1 MDEKNKKVEEVKV
14 VKKSFNPHEKK
25 VDEGRLIRILSKDVP
40 GNMTVYAGLT
50 RVKGI
55 SWSLSNAICKVFKID
70 KKKKII
76 ELTPQDIE
84 KISEFA
90 KNPKVPKYLMNRRN
104 DLESGEDK
112 HLIGTDLDLQTEFDI
127 KRLKKIKSYR
137 GYRHL
142 HGQPSRGQKT
152 RSHFRKNKT
161 KGVGIKKKKA
171 AKEERTTV

>member
-1 MDEKNKKVEEVKV
+1 MEETKPIKKP
-14 VKKSFNPHEKK
+14 FNPHEKK
-25 VDEGRLIRILSKDVP
+25 VDEGRLIRILSKDIP
-40 GNMTVYAGLT
+40 GNMTVYSGLT
-50 RVKGI
+50 KIKGI
-55 SWSLSNAICKVFKID
+55 SWSLSNAICKALKID

-76 ELTPQDIE
+76 ELSPHEIE

-90 KNPKVPKYLMNRRN
+90 KKPKIPKYLMNRRN

-112 HLIGTDLDLQTEFDI
+112 HLLGTDLDLQMEFDI

-142 HGQPSRGQKT
+142 HGQPTRGQKT

-171 AKEERTTV
+171 AKEERISA